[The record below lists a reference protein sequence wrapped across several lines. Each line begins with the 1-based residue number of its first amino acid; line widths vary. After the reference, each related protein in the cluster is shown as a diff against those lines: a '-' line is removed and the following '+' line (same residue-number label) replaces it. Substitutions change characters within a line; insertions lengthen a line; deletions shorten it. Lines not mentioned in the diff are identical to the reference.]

1 MNKALA
7 ASRDGACGGNCVNC
21 DGCIHRPSPAVAF
34 VGRHN
39 SGKTTLLVR
48 VIAELVARGINVGSI
63 KHHGHRG
70 FDIDIPGKDSYRHR
84 EAGSSDVVVVSPDL
98 MARITELDHEVECSD
113 IVDTMPDHD
122 IVIVEGFRQSGLDVI
137 EVLRAGNERD
147 ISAADE
153 FCETGTV
160 RDVAP
165 VAVVS
170 DIERVRSAAKRQGV
184 RSFGLDDIESI
195 ADYLQA
201 EYVRPKLTVAIQAG
215 GESRRMGQS
224 KATVP
229 FLGEPLLTRI
239 VQRVSCV
246 ADELVITT
254 NEASRLGFLGEL
266 NIGCPVKLVPDVHEE
281 RGSLRGLCT
290 AFEASS
296 NPLVAVVACD
306 MVFASP
312 RLMVA
317 EATVAH
323 LERVDAVV
331 PCNKYGFEPFHAVYR
346 AKPCLDAARE
356 ALSHGRVRAKDFFDL
371 VKMRPF
377 MSAEVSAAVP
387 ERGCFINANTPEE
400 LAHLEAMIMAE
411 GDK

>member
-1 MNKALA
+1 MNRVPFSRRD
-7 ASRDGACGGNCVNC
+7 ASCGGNCVNC

-48 VIAELVARGINVGSI
+48 VIAELVSRGLDIGSI

-70 FDIDIPGKDSYRHR
+70 FDIDVPGKDSYRHR
-84 EAGSSDVVVVSPDL
+84 EAGSRDVVVVSPDL
-98 MARITELDHEVECSD
+98 MARITELDHEVECDS
-113 IVDTMPDHD
+113 IVATMPDHD
-122 IVIVEGFRQSGLDVI
+122 LVIVEGFRQSGLDVI
-137 EVLRAGNERD
+137 EILRSGNERD
-147 ISAADE
+147 IPAADE
-153 FCETGTV
+153 YCERGTV
-160 RDVAP
+160 RGVSP

-170 DIERVRSAAKRQGV
+170 DIERVHAAAKNRGV
-184 RSFGLDDIESI
+184 SAFGLEDIVGI
-195 ADYLQA
+195 ADYLQN
-201 EYVRPKLTVAIQAG
+201 EYARPKLTVAIQAG

-239 VQRVSCV
+239 VERVSCV

-254 NEASRLGFLGEL
+254 NEASKLGFLGEL
-266 NIGCPVKLVPDVHEE
+266 DIKCPMKLVPDMHGQ

-290 AFEASS
+290 AFDAAS
-296 NPLVAVVACD
+296 NPLVATIACD

-323 LERVDAVV
+323 AEHVDAVV

-346 AKPCLDAARE
+346 AKPCLEAAQE

-377 MSAEVSAAVP
+377 MSAEVTAAVP

-400 LAHLEAMIMAE
+400 LAHIEAMIMAE